1 MGDGGGP
8 LGPERLGRYRLL
20 RKLAVGGMAEIYLAR
35 VSGPGGFEKN
45 VVVKRI
51 LPQLAESDEFF
62 AMFLDEARIAAM
74 LQHANLVHIYDAGQV
89 DDEFFIAMEHLDGA
103 DLHTVHRVLSERGA
117 AADGGQAIPL
127 QHAIFIVNSVAAGL
141 HYAHEKLGL
150 DDQPLHIVHRDVTP
164 QNVFLTREGGVK
176 LVDFGVA
183 KSANRV
189 SSTTFGT
196 LKGKLPY
203 MSPEQCR
210 AELVDRRSD
219 IYSLGVLL
227 YELTCGRRPH
237 EGRSEYELL
246 REIVEGVVRP
256 PSLSVP
262 DYPAELEAIA
272 MCALAAHPADRYPSA
287 LAMGQDLERFVRRH
301 ELVGSTMAMA
311 EFLAPVLDAAQQ
323 QAQARQRRRSTGPH
337 GGDDELDGSSDADRE
352 ETVVSGRRPARL
364 STQDP
369 LGREPSDATQV
380 NASPMTAA
388 PISAAPMTVAPM
400 TVDAQGAEPVAE
412 PTAK

>member
-127 QHAIFIVNSVAAGL
+127 QHAIFIVNS
-141 HYAHEKLGL
+141 
-150 DDQPLHIVHRDVTP
+150 DVTP

-369 LGREPSDATQV
+369 LYREPADDTQV

>member
-1 MGDGGGP
+1 
-8 LGPERLGRYRLL
+8 
-20 RKLAVGGMAEIYLAR
+20 MAEIYLAR

-62 AMFLDEARIAAM
+62 AMFLDEARIAAT
-74 LQHANLVHIYDAGQV
+74 LQHANLVHIYDAGQS
-89 DDEFFIAMEHLDGA
+89 DGEFFIAMEYLDGA
-103 DLHTVHRVLSERGA
+103 DLHTVDRVLAARG
-117 AADGGQAIPL
+117 GGGGRAIPL
-127 QHAIFIVNSVAAGL
+127 QQAIFIVNSVAAGL
-141 HYAHEKLGL
+141 HYAHEKLGF
-150 DDQPLHIVHRDVTP
+150 DGQPLHIVHRDVNP

-183 KSANRV
+183 KSVNRV
-189 SSTTFGT
+189 SRTVYGT

-227 YELTCGRRPH
+227 YELTCGHRPH
-237 EGRSEYELL
+237 QGRSEYELL

-262 DYPAELEAIA
+262 DYPAELEAIT
-272 MCALAAHPADRYPSA
+272 MRALASHPVDRYPTA

-301 ELVGSTMAMA
+301 ELVGSPMAMA

-323 QAQARQRRRSTGPH
+323 QAQARQRRRSTGPQD
-337 GGDDELDGSSDADRE
+337 GDASDESRDTDGE
-352 ETVVSGRRPARL
+352 QTVVSGRRPVRMRSMTPRA
-364 STQDP
+364 S
-369 LGREPSDATQV
+369 ESDEATQV
-380 NASPMTAA
+380 D
-388 PISAAPMTVAPM
+388 AAPMTASSMIAPM
-400 TVDAQGAEPVAE
+400 PLPADAKAAKPPE

>member
-74 LQHANLVHIYDAGQV
+74 LQHANLVHIYDAGQA

-103 DLHTVHRVLSERGA
+103 DLHTVHRVLSERGPG
-117 AADGGQAIPL
+117 ADNGQAIPL

-150 DDQPLHIVHRDVTP
+150 DGQPLHIVHRDVTP
-164 QNVFLTREGGVK
+164 QNVFLTREGGIK

-183 KSANRV
+183 KAANRV

-237 EGRSEYELL
+237 EGRTEYELL

-272 MCALAAHPADRYPSA
+272 MRALSR
-287 LAMGQDLERFVRRH
+287 
-301 ELVGSTMAMA
+301 
-311 EFLAPVLDAAQQ
+311 
-323 QAQARQRRRSTGPH
+323 
-337 GGDDELDGSSDADRE
+337 
-352 ETVVSGRRPARL
+352 
-364 STQDP
+364 
-369 LGREPSDATQV
+369 
-380 NASPMTAA
+380 
-388 PISAAPMTVAPM
+388 
-400 TVDAQGAEPVAE
+400 DAQNRFQ
-412 PTAK
+412 TARDFASAITRVLLEKQVLVDSDVVGEVIERLVERVVVNVF